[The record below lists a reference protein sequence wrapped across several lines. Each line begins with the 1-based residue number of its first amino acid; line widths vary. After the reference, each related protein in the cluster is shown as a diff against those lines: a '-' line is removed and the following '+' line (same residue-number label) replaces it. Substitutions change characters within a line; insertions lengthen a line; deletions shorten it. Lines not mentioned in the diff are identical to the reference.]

1 MRINTDKLDEGG
13 YPPEPE
19 CQVNSK
25 DCSFDPIHALC
36 HECGRRLCE
45 NCGIGVRHQPQMFKY
60 FHIDGA
66 TEDRA
71 QLHCPDCAAS
81 HTWNTT
87 ILAAGGG
94 AALLGLLLVVAAGA
108 QSIPIA
114 VIGLIILGVGGYL
127 LYNEYNLKQELDAR
141 EIGA

>member
-36 HECGRRLCE
+36 HECGRQLCE
-45 NCGIGVRHQPQMFKY
+45 DCAVGVRHQPRMFKY
-60 FHIDGA
+60 LHIDGA
-66 TEDRA
+66 TKDRA

-87 ILAAGGG
+87 IFAAGGG
-94 AALLGLLLVVAAGA
+94 AALLGLLLLVAVGA
-108 QSIPIA
+108 QSIPVA
-114 VIGLIILGVGGYL
+114 VLGLIILGVGGYL
-127 LYNEYNLKQELDAR
+127 LYNEYDLKRELDAH
-141 EIGA
+141 EIGG